1 MCAVIEIT
9 TTFMRN
15 KNISSHQKYFSLA
28 GQTIV
33 WITVGYEIFQHVS
46 ECKRDGLLCCYFFG
60 KQNTNLHVQVR
71 LFLHLYALWL
81 VIALFSGNFTKKKT
95 FTNLISNHKLIPWP
109 IFLIT
114 FNQMKKFWK
123 QEIKPFVDG
132 SIVTILVDDRFVS

>member
-15 KNISSHQKYFSLA
+15 KNISSHQKYFTLA
-28 GQTIV
+28 GQTILV

-60 KQNTNLHVQVR
+60 K
-71 LFLHLYALWL
+71 LFASLCI
-81 VIALFSGNFTKKKT
+81 VISYCTIFRQFYQKKKT